1 MVAILVRAI
10 GFLMVIALGYVLK
23 LQKIVRRE
31 DAGIFSAIVMNV
43 TLPCAILAS
52 ASSVRLGGGVIISL
66 LLGFVMNLV
75 MDGIGYWEARGRGS
89 MAQSIALVQISGY
102 NIGTFT
108 LPFVQAFFPVTYL
121 VPVLLFDTG
130 NALMVLGGN
139 YTLATSLD
147 REREK
152 MGLTN
157 IVRNLFGSIPFAI
170 YLLTFVLS
178 GLGLQIPSQILS
190 VTSIAA
196 NANPFLAMLML
207 GIMIDVQIEKKDFL
221 HLIRLLLLRLG
232 ISSIAAMA
240 MYFLLPAP
248 LVVRQMLVVC
258 VFSPISVV
266 APVYALKLGS
276 QSSEAAN
283 LNSLCIL
290 TNLVIMTVLVVLF
303 AA

>member
-89 MAQSIALVQISGY
+89 RAQSIGLVQISGY

-147 REREK
+147 WEREK

-190 VTSIAA
+190 FTSIAA

-207 GIMIDVQIEKKDFL
+207 GIMIDVQIEKEDFL
-221 HLIRLLLLRLG
+221 HLIRLLFLRLG

>member
-1 MVAILVRAI
+1 MEILVRAI

-52 ASSVRLGGGVIISL
+52 ASSVRLGGGMIIPL

-89 MAQSIALVQISGY
+89 MAQSIGLVQLSGY

-152 MGLTN
+152 MGVAN

-190 VTSIAA
+190 ITSIAA

-207 GIMIDVQIEKKDFL
+207 GIMIDVQIEKEDFL
-221 HLIRLLLLRLG
+221 HLIRLLFLRLG

-240 MYFLLPAP
+240 MYFLLPVP